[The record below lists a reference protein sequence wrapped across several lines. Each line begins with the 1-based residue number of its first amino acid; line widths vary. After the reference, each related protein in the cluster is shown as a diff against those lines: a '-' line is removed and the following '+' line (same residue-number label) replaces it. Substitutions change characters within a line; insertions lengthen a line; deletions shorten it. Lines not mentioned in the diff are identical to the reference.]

1 VIANRSATGSPA
13 RRLVVLILLCLAF
26 FIDVLG
32 STSVFT
38 ASPELARG
46 LGLTQAGLQW
56 SFTAATLPA
65 GALLLVGGRLADLF
79 GRRLI
84 FLVGLALFTA
94 SSLACGLAGSA
105 IQLIAARAGQGIAGA
120 LLIPAALSLLTS
132 TFPEGPER
140 NRAVAAWSAIGG
152 IGATAGL
159 LIGGLVTVSAGW
171 QWVFLINVPIGV
183 LLLTAGLFL
192 LPEPPRVAE
201 SRRIDLPGS
210 VAVTGGLSLVIY
222 GISQI
227 PGVGW
232 ANWRSIGAITAGA
245 VALALFARIEAR
257 AREPMLPRALIRSRS
272 VVAGNSVLLVA
283 GMCVDGL
290 LFTLTLYTQRQLG
303 YGPLEFGVLTAIMTV
318 VSAATAA
325 GAQRGVGRSGPRVVA
340 AIGLGFLTVT
350 CLVFAVAASMG
361 LGLVALVSG
370 MITFGIGMGCAF
382 VAGSVAALG
391 GIPERDSGAAA
402 AVQSIAFTVGTAL
415 GVALLSTASAAAS
428 SYTAGFVTGAVIAF
442 LGLSGMLVGWRPA
455 VARVSGHDRATV
467 MPP

>member
-1 VIANRSATGSPA
+1 
-13 RRLVVLILLCLAF
+13 VLSLLCLAF
-26 FIDVLG
+26 FVDVLG

-79 GRRLI
+79 GRRLL
-84 FLVGLALFTA
+84 FLVGLALFTG

-105 IQLIAARAGQGIAGA
+105 TQLIAARAGQGIAGA
-120 LLIPAALSLLTS
+120 LLIPAALSLLTG
-132 TFPEGPER
+132 TFPEGRER

-159 LIGGLVTVSAGW
+159 LIGGLVTAGAGW
-171 QWVFLINVPIGV
+171 QWVFLINVPVGM
-183 LLLTAGLFL
+183 LLLAAGPYL

-210 VAVTGGLSLVIY
+210 FTITGGLSLVIY
-222 GISQI
+222 GVSQI
-227 PGVGW
+227 PSVGF
-232 ANWRSIGAITAGA
+232 ASWRSAGAIMAG
-245 VALALFARIEAR
+245 LAMLAIFARIETR
-257 AREPMLPRALIRSRS
+257 SREPMLPRALIRSRS
-272 VVAGNSVLLVA
+272 VVAGNLVLLVA

-290 LFTLTLYTQRQLG
+290 LFTLTLYTQRLLG
-303 YGPLEFGVLTAIMTV
+303 YGPLEFGALTAIMTM
-318 VSAATAA
+318 VSAAAA
-325 GAQRGVGRSGPRVVA
+325 SAAQRAIGRSGPRVVA

-350 CLVFAVAASMG
+350 CLVFAIATSAA
-361 LGLVALVSG
+361 LGLLALVAG
-370 MITFGIGMGCAF
+370 MITFGFGMGCAF

-402 AVQSIAFTVGTAL
+402 AVQSISFTVGTTL
-415 GVALLSTASAAAS
+415 GVALLSTASAVAS
-428 SYTAGFVTGAVIAF
+428 SYTAGFVTGAIIAI
-442 LGLSGMLVGWRPA
+442 LGLSGTLISWRA
-455 VARVSGHDRATV
+455 
-467 MPP
+467 